1 MLCATEVL
9 TISRSSIPAP
19 AFGYRY
25 SVMRLEITYLW
36 STRCFN
42 VIRIKF
48 LKLLREKAMKK
59 FYVGLMAGVMV
70 AASAHAA
77 DEPVVIGDVTMPA
90 VESSAA
96 FQQVEKKL
104 GKWEGKMTQG
114 LTGAVI
120 DVSYEWRLTSG
131 GNTITETLVEDG
143 VEMLTTYSDDNGEL
157 VVKHYCALGTQ
168 PVFSVSSVSDTELAL
183 ALDESANDLHA
194 EHESFVTAMKWTMQG
209 DDGNSMLFTN
219 TIMLDG
225 QLTENSALLT
235 RVD

>member
-1 MLCATEVL
+1 
-9 TISRSSIPAP
+9 
-19 AFGYRY
+19 
-25 SVMRLEITYLW
+25 
-36 STRCFN
+36 
-42 VIRIKF
+42 
-48 LKLLREKAMKK
+48 MKK
-59 FYVGLMAGVMV
+59 ICVTLTAGVLFAV
-70 AASAHAA
+70 SAQAA

-90 VESSAA
+90 VQSSAA

-114 LTGAVI
+114 LTGKVI

-143 VEMLTTYSDDNGEL
+143 VEMLTTYSDNDGEL

-194 EHESFVTAMKWTMQG
+194 EHESFVTSMKWTMQG
-209 DDGNSMLFTN
+209 DDGDSMLFTN
-219 TIMLDG
+219 TIMLNG
-225 QLTENSALLT
+225 ELTENSALLT
-235 RVD
+235 KVN

>member
-1 MLCATEVL
+1 
-9 TISRSSIPAP
+9 
-19 AFGYRY
+19 
-25 SVMRLEITYLW
+25 
-36 STRCFN
+36 
-42 VIRIKF
+42 
-48 LKLLREKAMKK
+48 MKK
-59 FYVGLMAGVMV
+59 LYVSLIPGVLV
-70 AASAHAA
+70 AASVHAA
-77 DEPVVIGDVTMPA
+77 DEPVVIGEVTMPA

-96 FQQVEKKL
+96 FKQVEKKL

-114 LTGAVI
+114 ATGAVI

-194 EHESFVTAMKWTMQG
+194 EHESFVTSMKWTMQD
-209 DDGNSMLFTN
+209 DDGSMLFTN
-219 TIMLDG
+219 TVMLNG
-225 QLTENSALLT
+225 ELTENSALLT
-235 RVD
+235 RIE

>member
-1 MLCATEVL
+1 
-9 TISRSSIPAP
+9 
-19 AFGYRY
+19 
-25 SVMRLEITYLW
+25 
-36 STRCFN
+36 
-42 VIRIKF
+42 
-48 LKLLREKAMKK
+48 MKK
-59 FYVGLMAGVMV
+59 LYLSLMAGLMV
-70 AASAHAA
+70 ALSAHAA
-77 DEPVVIGDVTMPA
+77 DEPVVIGEVTMPA
-90 VESSAA
+90 VQSSAA
-96 FQQVEKKL
+96 FKQVQKKL

-194 EHESFVTAMKWTMQG
+194 EHESFVTSMKWTMQN
-209 DDGNSMLFTN
+209 DNNSMLFTN
-219 TIMLDG
+219 TVMLNG
-225 QLTENSALLT
+225 ELTENSALLT
-235 RVD
+235 KVD

>member
-1 MLCATEVL
+1 
-9 TISRSSIPAP
+9 
-19 AFGYRY
+19 
-25 SVMRLEITYLW
+25 
-36 STRCFN
+36 
-42 VIRIKF
+42 
-48 LKLLREKAMKK
+48 MKK
-59 FYVGLMAGVMV
+59 LYISLMAGVMV
-70 AASAHAA
+70 AVSAHAA
-77 DEPVVIGDVTMPA
+77 GEPVVIGEVAMPA
-90 VESSAA
+90 VENSAA
-96 FQQVEKKL
+96 FKQVEKKL

-183 ALDESANDLHA
+183 ALDETANDLHA
-194 EHESFVTAMKWTMQG
+194 EHESFVTSMKWTMQ
-209 DDGNSMLFTN
+209 DDDSNAMLFTN

-225 QLTENSALLT
+225 ELTENSAQLI
-235 RVD
+235 RVE

>member
-1 MLCATEVL
+1 
-9 TISRSSIPAP
+9 
-19 AFGYRY
+19 
-25 SVMRLEITYLW
+25 
-36 STRCFN
+36 
-42 VIRIKF
+42 
-48 LKLLREKAMKK
+48 MKK
-59 FYVGLMAGVMV
+59 LYVGLVAGVMV
-70 AASAHAA
+70 AVPAFAA
-77 DEPVVIGDVTMPA
+77 DEPVVMGEVARPA
-90 VESSAA
+90 VENSAA
-96 FQQVEKKL
+96 FKQVGKKL

-114 LTGAVI
+114 ATGAII

-194 EHESFVTAMKWTMQG
+194 EHESFVTSMKWTMQ
-209 DDGNSMLFTN
+209 DDDNNAMLFTN

-225 QLTENSALLT
+225 ELTENSAQLT
-235 RVD
+235 RVE

>member
-1 MLCATEVL
+1 
-9 TISRSSIPAP
+9 
-19 AFGYRY
+19 
-25 SVMRLEITYLW
+25 
-36 STRCFN
+36 
-42 VIRIKF
+42 
-48 LKLLREKAMKK
+48 MKK
-59 FYVGLMAGVMV
+59 LYVGLVAGVMTAV
-70 AASAHAA
+70 RAFAA
-77 DEPVVIGDVTMPA
+77 DEPVVIGELTMPA

-96 FQQVEKKL
+96 FKQVEKKL

-114 LTGAVI
+114 ATGAVI

-183 ALDESANDLHA
+183 ALDESVNDLHA
-194 EHESFVTAMKWTMQG
+194 EHESFVTSMKWTMK
-209 DDGNSMLFTN
+209 DDDSNAMLFTN

-225 QLTENSALLT
+225 ELTENSAQLT
-235 RVD
+235 RVE

>member
-1 MLCATEVL
+1 
-9 TISRSSIPAP
+9 
-19 AFGYRY
+19 
-25 SVMRLEITYLW
+25 
-36 STRCFN
+36 
-42 VIRIKF
+42 
-48 LKLLREKAMKK
+48 MKK
-59 FYVGLMAGVMV
+59 ICMSLTAGVLFAV
-70 AASAHAA
+70 SAYAA

-90 VESSAA
+90 VQSSAA

-114 LTGAVI
+114 LTGKVI

-143 VEMLTTYSDDNGEL
+143 VEMLTTYSDNDGEL

-194 EHESFVTAMKWTMQG
+194 DHESFVTSMKWTMEG
-209 DDGNSMLFTN
+209 DDGDSMLFTN
-219 TIMLDG
+219 TIMLNG
-225 QLTENSALLT
+225 ELTENSALLT
-235 RVD
+235 KVD

>member
-1 MLCATEVL
+1 
-9 TISRSSIPAP
+9 
-19 AFGYRY
+19 
-25 SVMRLEITYLW
+25 
-36 STRCFN
+36 
-42 VIRIKF
+42 
-48 LKLLREKAMKK
+48 MKK
-59 FYVGLMAGVMV
+59 ICVSLIAGIMFAV
-70 AASAHAA
+70 SAHAA

-90 VESSAA
+90 VQSSAA

-114 LTGAVI
+114 LTGKVI

-143 VEMLTTYSDDNGEL
+143 VEMLTTYSDNDGEL

-194 EHESFVTAMKWTMQG
+194 EHESFVTSMKWTMQG
-209 DDGNSMLFTN
+209 DDGDSMLFTN
-219 TIMLDG
+219 TIMLNG
-225 QLTENSALLT
+225 ELTENSALLT
-235 RVD
+235 KVD